1 MVSTALRVT
10 GTAVG
15 TGAIRCD
22 EYDVVEEDMQTQ
34 GVPKMSNHL
43 LLREPCS

>member
-15 TGAIRCD
+15 AGTIQCD
-22 EYDVVEEDMQTQ
+22 EYDVVEEDVDVFDSSVD
-34 GVPKMSNHL
+34 GS
-43 LLREPCS
+43 E

>member
-15 TGAIRCD
+15 IGTIQCD
-22 EYDVVEEDMQTQ
+22 EYDVVEVDVDVFDGSGDGGE
-34 GVPKMSNHL
+34 
-43 LLREPCS
+43 

>member
-15 TGAIRCD
+15 SSTIECD
-22 EYDVVEEDMQTQ
+22 VYDVFEDDVDVFDSSQD
-34 GVPKMSNHL
+34 GG
-43 LLREPCS
+43 E

>member
-15 TGAIRCD
+15 AGTIRCD
-22 EYDVVEEDMQTQ
+22 EYDVIEEDVDVFD
-34 GVPKMSNHL
+34 GS
-43 LLREPCS
+43 EDGGE

>member
-15 TGAIRCD
+15 AGTIQCD
-22 EYDVVEEDMQTQ
+22 EYDVVEEDVDVFDGSEDG
-34 GVPKMSNHL
+34 GV
-43 LLREPCS
+43 